1 MGSRHGTWGLTCRRR
16 LKREV
21 TLVGMG
27 LHSGRPARL
36 VMRPATEGGIR
47 FRRVDVTDRDN
58 LIPARFDGVTDTT
71 LCTLLSNAAGV
82 SVGTVEHLMA
92 ALAGTGVTHAEI
104 EIDGPEVPIMDGSA
118 QRFVSA
124 ILRTGLAPV
133 DGTAARHPDPEAGAL
148 RAGRRRRRAR
158 AGRDAVDRLRDRLR
172 RCRDRPPGAALSM
185 VNGAFVHELA
195 DCRTFCRRQDVEA
208 MQANGLALGGSL
220 DNAVVVEGDRVLN
233 PGGFRRSDECVRHKM
248 LDALGDLALAGAPIL
263 GAYRGVRAGHGA
275 TNRLLRA
282 LFAHAGRLRIRH
294 ARRRGGGPAARCGR
308 RRGGPAPRRLRQAA
322 RPEAQPRRQP
332 PRAALFVST
341 PPKPVLTRSRPG
353 AGTAMAGRKRR
364 EGRAGSGAFGKSW

>member
-1 MGSRHGTWGLTCRRR
+1 MQTT
-16 LKREV
+16 LKRAI

-36 VMRPATEGGIR
+36 VLRPATEGGIR

-58 LIPARFDGVTDTT
+58 LVPARFDRVTDTT
-71 LCTLLSNAAGV
+71 LCTLLSNEAGV
-82 SVGTVEHLMA
+82 TVATVEHLMA

-124 ILRTGLAPV
+124 ILRTGLV
-133 DGTAARHPDPEAGAL
+133 EVAGPL
-148 RAGRRRRRAR
+148 RAIRILKPVRYEQGGVVAELTP
-158 AGRDAVDRLRDRLR
+158 AETLSIDFEITFPDAAIGHQERT
-172 RCRDRPPGAALSM
+172 LSM

-233 PGGFRRSDECVRHKM
+233 PGGFRRADECVRHKM
-248 LDALGDLALAGAPIL
+248 LDALGDLYLAGAPIL
-263 GAYRGVRAGHGA
+263 GAYRGVRAGHGP
-275 TNRLLRA
+275 TNKLLRA
-282 LFAHAGRLRIRH
+282 LFAQPDAFEYVTLD
-294 ARRRGGGPAARCGR
+294 AA
-308 RRGGPAPRRLRQAA
+308 AA
-322 RPEAQPRRQP
+322 AQ
-332 PRAALFVST
+332 L
-341 PPKPVLTRSRPG
+341 PG
-353 AGTAMAGRKRR
+353 AGVGAADLR
-364 EGRAGSGAFGKSW
+364 RAG

>member
-1 MGSRHGTWGLTCRRR
+1 MQTT
-16 LKREV
+16 LKRAV

-36 VMRPATEGGIR
+36 VLRPASEGGIR

-58 LIPARFDGVTDTT
+58 LVPARFDRVTDTT

-118 QRFVSA
+118 RRFVSA

-133 DGTAARHPDPEAGAL
+133 AGPL
-148 RAGRRRRRAR
+148 RAIRILKPVRYAQGGVVAELTPAETLSIDFEIDFADAAIGHQQRR
-158 AGRDAVDRLRDRLR
+158 
-172 RCRDRPPGAALSM
+172 LSM

-220 DNAVVVEGDRVLN
+220 DNAVVVENERVLN
-233 PGGFRRSDECVRHKM
+233 RGGFRRSDECVRHKM

-275 TNRLLRA
+275 TNKLLRA
-282 LFAHAGRLRIRH
+282 LFA
-294 ARRRGGGPAARCGR
+294 
-308 RRGGPAPRRLRQAA
+308 Q
-322 RPEAQPRRQP
+322 PEAFEYVTLDAE
-332 PRAALFVST
+332 AAAQL
-341 PPKPVLTRSRPG
+341 PG
-353 AGTAMAGRKRR
+353 AGVGAADLR
-364 EGRAGSGAFGKSW
+364 RAG

>member
-1 MGSRHGTWGLTCRRR
+1 MQTT
-16 LKREV
+16 LKRAI

-36 VMRPATEGGIR
+36 VLRPATEGGIR

-58 LIPARFDGVTDTT
+58 LVPARFDGVTDTT

-118 QRFVSA
+118 RRFVSA

-133 DGTAARHPDPEAGAL
+133 AGPL
-148 RAGRRRRRAR
+148 RAIRILKPVRYAQGGVVAELTPAETLSIDFEIDFADAAIGHQQRR
-158 AGRDAVDRLRDRLR
+158 
-172 RCRDRPPGAALSM
+172 LSM

-220 DNAVVVEGDRVLN
+220 DNAVVVENERVLN
-233 PGGFRRSDECVRHKM
+233 RGGFRRSDECVRHKM

-275 TNRLLRA
+275 TNKLLRA
-282 LFAHAGRLRIRH
+282 LFA
-294 ARRRGGGPAARCGR
+294 
-308 RRGGPAPRRLRQAA
+308 Q
-322 RPEAQPRRQP
+322 PEAFEYVTLDAE
-332 PRAALFVST
+332 AAAQL
-341 PPKPVLTRSRPG
+341 PG
-353 AGTAMAGRKRR
+353 AGVGAADLR
-364 EGRAGSGAFGKSW
+364 RAG